1 MESLS
6 LEFILVRVQCPDDTS
21 DGVSK
26 FMRSRDL
33 HSDMYLESRLFGCI
47 LMTGL
52 VTKKHLETSP
62 TTRSWEL
69 LRLQRNAPLRVC
81 LSIHKT
87 DFDLSPF
94 ICQLLIYLSH
104 NLSKAVISCQR
115 MSKDV
120 VHCKL
125 AEMS

>member
-62 TTRSWEL
+62 TTWSWEL
-69 LRLQRNAPLRVC
+69 LSLQRNAPLRVC

-87 DFDLSPF
+87 DFNLSPF
-94 ICQLLIYLSH
+94 ICQPLFI
-104 NLSKAVISCQR
+104 
-115 MSKDV
+115 V
-120 VHCKL
+120 VN
-125 AEMS
+125 